1 MCHVSYVDC
10 NISPVTWNMSSV
22 TWPSLY
28 AALAAMKSYERFDD
42 VAVGGL
48 VIDRYFYAEN

>member
-22 TWPSLY
+22 TWTSLY
-28 AALAAMKSYERFDD
+28 AASAAMKSYERFGD